1 MEEIDTAM
9 RDLFYTYQNSGKR
22 LRELRVLHE
31 ILKDVYEFENEEVKP
46 TKSTG
51 TRWIDHKLRAMRLF
65 IDKRG
70 LYLSHIQNVI
80 AGTTKKNDK
89 AKLEGIRRRI
99 AHGSVLLKCAMYVD
113 ILEPARQLSLTTQKT
128 EEINIIKQV
137 EAVDRTLKKYKIMLA
152 KVDEDPAAAASS
164 LPTVKY
170 VLPVIEEGPDESSL
184 YQGVKVTNLTQGKTS
199 LGRVIKIMWE
209 LSINPLRSVMVAL
222 LIIQTTGLNLAEKQE
237 KLMKLPIQLQRS

>member
-22 LRELRVLHE
+22 LRELRALHE
-31 ILKDVYEFENEEVKP
+31 ILKDVYEFENEEVKQ
-46 TKSTG
+46 
-51 TRWIDHKLRAMRLF
+51 
-65 IDKRG
+65 RG

-80 AGTTKKNDK
+80 ADTTKKNDK

-170 VLPVIEEGPDESSL
+170 VLSVI
-184 YQGVKVTNLTQGKTS
+184 
-199 LGRVIKIMWE
+199 
-209 LSINPLRSVMVAL
+209 
-222 LIIQTTGLNLAEKQE
+222 
-237 KLMKLPIQLQRS
+237 